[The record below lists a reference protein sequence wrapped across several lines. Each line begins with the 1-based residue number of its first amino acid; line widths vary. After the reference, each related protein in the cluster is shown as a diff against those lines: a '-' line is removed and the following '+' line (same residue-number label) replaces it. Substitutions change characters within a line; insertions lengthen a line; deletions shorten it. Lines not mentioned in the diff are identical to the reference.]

1 MTSFGTVAHQTPLST
16 GFPRQEKYL
25 SGLSFLSSGDLPDLG
40 IEPMSPVLAGGFFIT
55 ELQGKP
61 ERQYVSYQML
71 PDQIN
76 HITAE
81 TNHQYVI
88 GTQGSGQ
95 LCNLPFL
102 DALVRT
108 EIEQFS

>member
-1 MTSFGTVAHQTPLST
+1 MTPRTVARQALLSM

-25 SGLSFLSSGDLPDLG
+25 SGLPFLSSGDLLDPG

-76 HITAE
+76 HITVE
-81 TNHQYVI
+81 TDHQYVI

-102 DALVRT
+102 DGLVWI
-108 EIEQFS
+108 EIDQFS